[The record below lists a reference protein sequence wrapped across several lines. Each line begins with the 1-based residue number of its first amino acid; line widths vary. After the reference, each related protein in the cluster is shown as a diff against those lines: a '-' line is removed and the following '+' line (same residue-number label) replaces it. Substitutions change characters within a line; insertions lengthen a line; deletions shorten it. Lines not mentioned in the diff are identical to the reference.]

1 MRRWSALVGRLRI
14 WHRRRPIRRDSRRLR
29 PFASSSSRRA
39 QSGRGD
45 TPVVSRWRQDDRPF
59 PTPRTGVTMSVPEH
73 IWAYCD
79 ACQDTRPVNGIELRE
94 YLTNGTPHSY
104 TDLVCAVCCNV
115 VAIISIG
122 PSDGSP
128 PVQSPLQVPPREQT
142 APPDEETDSP
152 LRRVQRVDLR
162 RDAEHVGV
170 SVAAKKGTKMA
181 AKWSPAG
188 RAVRSEP
195 FPLLRSVVRNGPEP
209 SRARRCWAR
218 RSEPLTARTV
228 LR

>member
-1 MRRWSALVGRLRI
+1 
-14 WHRRRPIRRDSRRLR
+14 
-29 PFASSSSRRA
+29 
-39 QSGRGD
+39 
-45 TPVVSRWRQDDRPF
+45 
-59 PTPRTGVTMSVPEH
+59 MSVPEH

-79 ACQDTRPVNGIELRE
+79 ACQDTRPVNGTELRE

-115 VAIISIG
+115 IATISIG

-162 RDAEHVGV
+162 RDGEHVEA
-170 SVAAKKGTKMA
+170 SIDDLKGTGDRLSDA
-181 AKWSPAG
+181 LRDLASAIDRSAVTIWVPVGAKTYTENG
-188 RAVRSEP
+188 RLKAQC
-195 FPLLRSVVRNGPEP
+195 PE
-209 SRARRCWAR
+209 CGHI
-218 RSEPLTARTV
+218 RTFMDFSKV
-228 LR
+228 IAYICDGCGLGIGVQE